1 MATGQI
7 ESWGGAITD
16 IGPLYPFVGTEMA
29 LWIVGMAL
37 WLIWHIW
44 QGRFESSTYAEDE
57 VKFKG
62 DTLSRAIRGED

>member
-29 LWIVGMAL
+29 LWIVGLAL

-44 QGRFESSTYAEDE
+44 QGRFESRTYADDE
-57 VKFKG
+57 VKYKG
-62 DTLSRAIRGED
+62 DTLAKAIRGEE

>member
-7 ESWGGAITD
+7 ESWGGAMTD

-57 VKFKG
+57 AKYKG